1 MPRRDVF
8 GLRSN
13 LDHISEDASPNTLGI
28 TSTSNLGVDPV
39 VLLPN
44 SRMKAAAEWMRY
56 ARAIVWHGVSIV
68 GLVAG
73 CLRMVGLI

>member
-1 MPRRDVF
+1 M
-8 GLRSN
+8 
-13 LDHISEDASPNTLGI
+13 
-28 TSTSNLGVDPV
+28 

-44 SRMKAAAEWMRY
+44 RRMKAAAEWMRY
-56 ARAIVWHGVSIV
+56 ARAIVWYGVSII